1 MQLILDLSKETCN
14 SYAELI
20 KQPMHI
26 VIGLYNA
33 LRKSIEKENKAR
45 EDAEKRERAKQNFS
59 MPSMSMPSIPSMRMP
74 N

>member
-1 MQLILDLSKETCN
+1 MSKETSN

-33 LRKSIEKENKAR
+33 LRKYIEKENKAR
-45 EDAEKRERAKQNFS
+45 EEAEKKERAKQS
-59 MPSMSMPSIPSMRMP
+59 GLAMPSMPSMPSIPSIRMP
-74 N
+74 H